1 MIDLHGAVLE
11 ELRLDYRGGT
21 VLVVFSTSSGEV
33 HLKADGVFMV
43 RAPRRQPWGR
53 GGSEYVHEV
62 RGPRALYP
70 DSPVVQVEVQLGSG
84 DVLEIEARQ
93 ITIAPPEENG
103 GAPVA

>member
-1 MIDLHGAVLE
+1 MIDLHDAVLE
-11 ELRLDYRGGT
+11 DLRLDYRGGT

-33 HLKADGVFMV
+33 HLKAEGVFMV
-43 RAPRRQPWGR
+43 RAPRREPRGR

-62 RGPRALYP
+62 RGPGAIYA
-70 DSPVVQVEVQLGSG
+70 DSPAVHVEVQLKSG